1 MKTLACCAGLVV
13 LLAAMPAT
21 HAADFVLVNQD
32 PAGAGLNDLTAAA
45 PVGGNPGKTLGEQR
59 RLVYQ
64 FALEM
69 YGALLNSAV
78 PVRVQASFASLGQ
91 NSAGN
96 NILGQAGPINSYR
109 DFANAPLANT
119 WYNAALA
126 NALRGAQNNPGKDDI
141 QSQFTTDIDVG
152 GAGQGWYYGL
162 DGRTPKGQTNFLDV
176 VTHEIG
182 HGLGFT
188 GDNATARAAA
198 DPSRIYNRYMRSAG
212 GLDWNAMSD
221 AQRAAARI
229 SDKLVWT
236 GPQVTLEVPMKLQPE
251 IALQISAPAAAA
263 GYNPYATADFGAAAS
278 SAAFSGN
285 VVLATYTDAGNVV
298 HTDGCLPITN
308 SAALAGRI
316 ALIDRG
322 VCNFSQK
329 TLYAQ
334 QAGAVAVIIASNK
347 PDALAPMAAGDANV
361 AALITIPTVLVTQA
375 LGNQL
380 KANLQGLA
388 AAGIGPYADRHLAAV
403 LADGVDGAGHAVQR
417 VKLYA
422 PPGFLPGSTISH
434 FDQLTVPTALM
445 APSASA
451 TVIAQADLD
460 LTPALFMDIGW
471 TVNRGPLSLLDCAT
485 SVPISSPGGLI
496 PGANALT
503 NLKLCAKTSAT
514 VGDYRDCT
522 GRYVQSRLE
531 AKLFKPAQ
539 AQSLKMCLVGS
550 KADAQYAAWH

>member
-1 MKTLACCAGLVV
+1 MKKLACYAS
-13 LLAAMPAT
+13 LLAILGAMPT
-21 HAADFVLVNQD
+21 VHAADFVLVNQD
-32 PAGAGLNDLTAAA
+32 APGTGLNDLTAAT
-45 PVGGNPGKTLGEQR
+45 PVGGNPGQTLGEQR

-78 PVRVQASFASLGQ
+78 PVRVQASFASLGK

-96 NILGQAGPINSYR
+96 NILGQAGPTSSYKN
-109 DFANAPLANT
+109 FANAPLPDT
-119 WYNAALA
+119 VYNVALA
-126 NALRGAQNNPGKDDI
+126 NALRGAKNNLGQDDI
-141 QSQFTTDIDVG
+141 SSQFTTDIDIG
-152 GAGQGWYYGL
+152 GQGWYYGL

-188 GDNATARAAA
+188 GDNAASRAVGS
-198 DPSRIYNRYMRSAG
+198 PSRVYNRYIRTAG
-212 GLDWNAMSD
+212 GLDWSAMNL
-221 AQRAAARI
+221 AQRTAAQT
-229 SDKLVWT
+229 SDNLVWS
-236 GPQVTLEVPMKLQPE
+236 GPQVTAEVPLKLQPE
-251 IALQISAPAAAA
+251 IALHISAPAAAA
-263 GYNPYATADFGAAAS
+263 GDNPFATADFGSAAS
-278 SAAFSGN
+278 NAAFTGN
-285 VVLATYTDAGNVV
+285 LVQATYTDAGNVI
-298 HTDGCLPITN
+298 HSDGCLPITN
-308 SAALAGRI
+308 GAALAGRI

-361 AALITIPTVLVTQA
+361 AAQITIPTVLVTQA

-388 AAGIGPYADRHLAAV
+388 AAGIGPYADRRLAAV
-403 LADGVDGAGHAVQR
+403 LTDGVDANGQAVRR

-471 TVNRGPLSLLDCAT
+471 SVNRGPLSLLDCST
-485 SVPISSPGGLI
+485 NVPVSSPGGLI
-496 PGANALT
+496 PGANAMT
-503 NLKLCAKTSAT
+503 NLKLCAKTSAS
-514 VGDYRDCT
+514 VVDYRDCT
-522 GRYVQSRLE
+522 GRYIQSRLE

-550 KADAQYAAWH
+550 KADAQYNAWH

>member
-1 MKTLACCAGLVV
+1 MKKLVCYAGFLA
-13 LLAAMPAT
+13 LLGAMPT
-21 HAADFVLVNQD
+21 VHAADFILVNQD
-32 PAGAGLNDLTAAA
+32 APGAGLNDLTAAA
-45 PVGGNPGKTLGEQR
+45 PVGGNPGMTLGEQR

-69 YGALLNSAV
+69 YGSLLNSAV
-78 PVRVQASFASLGQ
+78 PVRVRASFASLGK
-91 NSAGN
+91 NAAGN
-96 NILGQAGPINSYR
+96 NILGQAGPTSSYMNFFNR
-109 DFANAPLANT
+109 PLPDT
-119 WYNAALA
+119 VYNVALA
-126 NALRGAQNNPGKDDI
+126 NALSGAKINVGEDDI
-141 QSQFTTDIDVG
+141 NSQFTTDIDVG
-152 GAGQGWYYGL
+152 GQGWYYGL

-188 GDNATARAAA
+188 GDNAASRAVGS
-198 DPSRIYNRYMRSAG
+198 PSRIYNRYIRTAD
-212 GLDWNAMSD
+212 GLDWSAMNL
-221 AQRAAARI
+221 AQRNAAQI
-229 SDKLVWT
+229 SDKLVWS
-236 GPQVTLEVPMKLQPE
+236 GPQVTAEVPLKLQPE
-251 IALQISAPAAAA
+251 LALHISAPAAAV
-263 GYNPYATADFGAAAS
+263 GDNPFATADFGSAAS
-278 SAAFSGN
+278 STAFTGNLVQATYADTGN
-285 VVLATYTDAGNVV
+285 VI

-308 SAALAGRI
+308 GAALAGRI

-361 AALITIPTVLVTQA
+361 AAQITIPTVLVTQA

-380 KANLQGLA
+380 KANLQGLVA
-388 AAGIGPYADRHLAAV
+388 GGIGPYADHRLAAV
-403 LADGVDGAGHAVQR
+403 LTDGVDAAGHAMR
-417 VKLYA
+417 HVKLYA
-422 PPGFLPGSTISH
+422 PPGFLPGSSVSH

-471 TVNRGPLSLLDCAT
+471 TVNRGNLNLLDCAT
-485 SVPISSPGGLI
+485 SVPVSSPGGLI
-496 PGANALT
+496 PGANAMT

-522 GRYVQSRLE
+522 GRYIQSRLE